1 MAGCPGKDEPGLL
14 DALEILSGFMLQL
27 SACLPRQAI
36 FAAFPDQRSWSRNA
50 APLSALRNRAGLSW
64 LQRARPHFLPADCLL
79 LRLHARLVGKKCN
92 EPFPR
97 EISNLFC

>member
-64 LQRARPHFLPADCLL
+64 LQRGAAAFSSGGLFTVASSCKACR
-79 LRLHARLVGKKCN
+79 KKV
-92 EPFPR
+92 
-97 EISNLFC
+97 